1 MALEMRGIPPESGN
15 VDTYDGTESTHVLPG
30 PVMEEQA
37 LEVQYSDTTPYI
49 RLICSKNDIAANK
62 HKTHRSTARIRVK
75 LLCTSKQTF
84 IAFKLLRY
92 LRLK

>member
-1 MALEMRGIPPESGN
+1 M
-15 VDTYDGTESTHVLPG
+15 LPG

-62 HKTHRSTARIRVK
+62 HKTHQSRATIWV
-75 LLCTSKQTF
+75 KQTV
-84 IAFKLLRY
+84 AHSKY
-92 LRLK
+92 LATLD